1 MLSPVTTTM
10 SYQKE
15 NNLNNKG
22 YTLVLVQK
30 IAKSG
35 SVERTETRQYYDDI
49 KNPLTYG
56 LLK

>member
-1 MLSPVTTTM
+1 M

-22 YTLVLVQK
+22 YTLVLVK
-30 IAKSG
+30 KTAKSG